1 MSRVRNRRPT
11 HPGQVFLNDV
21 LVPLKTNISDAARK
35 LGVSRKHLS
44 LFINGHIPCSR
55 DMATRLGKATD
66 TSMESWLNMQTAIDV
81 WESEHE
87 GIDAEK
93 YAFIEKLTA

>member
-1 MSRVRNRRPT
+1 MSRARNRRPT

-81 WESEHE
+81 WDSEHE
-87 GIDAEK
+87 GINAEK
-93 YAFIEKLTA
+93 YASIEKLTA

>member
-1 MSRVRNRRPT
+1 MSRARNRRPT
-11 HPGQVFLNDV
+11 HPGQVLLNDV

-93 YAFIEKLTA
+93 YASIEKLTA

>member
-1 MSRVRNRRPT
+1 MSRARNRRPT
-11 HPGQVFLNDV
+11 HPGQVLLNDV

-35 LGVSRKHLS
+35 LRVSRKHLS

-81 WESEHE
+81 WDSEHE

-93 YAFIEKLTA
+93 YASIEKLTA

>member
-1 MSRVRNRRPT
+1 MSRVRNRKPT
-11 HPGQVFLNDV
+11 HPGQTLLNDV
-21 LVPLKTNISDAARK
+21 LKPLHINISEAADK

-44 LFINGHIPCSR
+44 LFINGHITCSR

-81 WESEHE
+81 WEAEHE
-87 GIDAEK
+87 EAEAEK
-93 YAFIEKLTA
+93 YRSVERLTA